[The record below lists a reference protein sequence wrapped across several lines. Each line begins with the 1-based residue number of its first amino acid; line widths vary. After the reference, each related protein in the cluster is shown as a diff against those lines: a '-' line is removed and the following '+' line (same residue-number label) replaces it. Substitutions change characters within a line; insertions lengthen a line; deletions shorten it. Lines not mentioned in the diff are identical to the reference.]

1 MGNAEAGAAV
11 ADSAGGTA
19 ETAPLCGENGVL
31 FVLEDYP
38 PPNLAEPIFKT
49 GEKLQVLSEQDGWLQ
64 VRCLEKEDYI
74 PKHHTGNIYRGWLFE
89 GVSRDK
95 AEELLELPG
104 HRPGSFMIRKSLS
117 NTGMYSLSVW
127 NNSVKH
133 YRIFCQPN
141 NSYYIFPRMSFHS
154 LDDLVGHYSESAEG
168 LCCPLTTP
176 CLASSSRRV
185 DPSSQAPPVVMRCKF
200 DWKNV
205 DRSGFKSRSLL
216 LSPESRDSAL
226 SFGLRSSMATYVSL
240 TGQNGRSK
248 TASQKAKRGHQ
259 LEEDE
264 LIALTGQEDGYQQP
278 C

>member
-117 NTGMYSLSVW
+117 NT
-127 NNSVKH
+127 
-133 YRIFCQPN
+133 
-141 NSYYIFPRMSFHS
+141 
-154 LDDLVGHYSESAEG
+154 ESAEG